1 MTIFNKKKLAVAVTV
16 TLLGSVTLTSAFASE
31 RVVQSQVESV
41 RSNGV
46 LVHVGKPVVS
56 DPLKGFAK
64 DLPLIAV
71 LRQITPNGWVVKK
84 NEKSGK
90 TLDINKLVSWEG
102 GDTWVNTLNKIA
114 ITNNLYISIDWNKK
128 EVTIANVS
136 VETVKTTTTTTTVD
150 KAMPRMIPQGPKQS
164 LFELEPE
171 NSTDLTKGASGQKA
185 PEVIKTEKIEK
196 TEKIVKVEKIEK
208 IVPVVPVPVI
218 PQPPKVESWQLKS
231 GSSLKQNVIEMAKK
245 SGYKVVWSGED
256 YPVDDDRMLVGN
268 FDADNGPVMQLS
280 EDYGPKSRVQQP
292 LSFVF
297 FQNNTLVVEN
307 YKFEQSGATQFV
319 H

>member
-1 MTIFNKKKLAVAVTV
+1 MTIFNKTKLAVAVTV
-16 TLLGSVTLTSAFASE
+16 TLLGSVTLTSAFANE
-31 RVVQSQVESV
+31 NVVQSKVESV
-41 RSNGV
+41 KNSGV
-46 LVHVGKPVVS
+46 LVQVGKPVAS
-56 DPLKGFAK
+56 EPLKGFAK

-90 TLDINKLVSWEG
+90 TLDVKKLVSWEG

-114 ITNNLYISIDWNKK
+114 IANSLYISIDWNKK
-128 EVTIANVS
+128 EVTIADIS
-136 VETVKTTTTTTTVD
+136 AETVKTTSVTVPTID
-150 KAMPRMIPQGPKQS
+150 KVMARPVVKAPKQS

-171 NSTDLTKGASGQKA
+171 NTTDLVKGASGQKA
-185 PEVIKTEKIEK
+185 LEVVK
-196 TEKIVKVEKIEK
+196 TEKIVKVEKVEK
-208 IVPVVPVPVI
+208 IVPVAPVI
-218 PQPPKVESWQLKS
+218 PQPPKVEAWPLKA
-231 GSSLKQNVIEMAKK
+231 GSSLKQNVIDLAKK
-245 SGYKVVWSGED
+245 AGYKVVWTGED
-256 YPVDDDRMLVGN
+256 YPVDDDRVLLGS
-268 FDADNGPVMQLS
+268 FDADNGPIMQLS

-307 YKFEQSGATQFV
+307 YKFEQSGAAQFI